1 MIMSDKF
8 IFQNAR
14 IKSMETKLLGAQQL
28 QRLTESVSA
37 DEFRRVL
44 SESGFGAA
52 AGETSDVDAM
62 LAAEEKGALDVLKE
76 FNVDGLLDAFVL
88 PADYHNLKALLK
100 ASFTGDRRPVLG
112 AEGLLSE
119 EKLRAGIDGDLSSLR
134 PEMAAAVRSVAKA
147 AAEGRLTPH
156 GIDCAVDKA
165 MFADTER
172 TAKKCGKEAAE
183 YFRFKTDCANIS
195 SFFRCRR
202 FGLGVKVFAENFMPG
217 GELAEEFFTAVYEA
231 ADDAFRDRCRSTP
244 YEDAVAFFAESGSLT
259 AFEVYVD
266 NKLLDIW
273 RSRKDDMFG
282 CAPVVGYYY
291 AKVTEIR
298 AVKLAYA
305 GVGNRTD
312 ARLIKERM
320 RELYGA

>member
-1 MIMSDKF
+1 MSDRF

-14 IKSMETKLLGAQQL
+14 VKSMETKLLGVQQV
-28 QRLTESVSA
+28 QRLSEASSA
-37 DEFRRVL
+37 DEFVRML

-52 AGETSDVDAM
+52 AGENAGADDM
-62 LAAEEKGALDVLKE
+62 LAAEERYALDLLKE
-76 FNVDGLLDAFVL
+76 LNADGLLDAFVL
-88 PADYHNLKALLK
+88 PADYQNLKALLK
-100 ASFTGDRRPVLG
+100 ASFAGSRSPVLG
-112 AEGLLSE
+112 AEGLFTTE
-119 EKLRAGIDGDLSSLR
+119 ELRAGIDGDASSLR
-134 PEMAAAVRSVAKA
+134 PEMADAVRSVARA

-183 YFRFKTDCANIS
+183 YFRFKTDCANLS

-202 FGLGVKVFAENFMPG
+202 FNLGIKVFEENFMPG
-217 GELAEEFFTAVYEA
+217 GELPAEFFTSAYDA
-231 ADDAFRDRCRSTP
+231 AEEDFRGKCRRTP
-244 YEDAVAFFAESGSLT
+244 YGDAVDELAETGSLT

-266 NKLLDIW
+266 NKLLDMW

-282 CAPVVGYYY
+282 CAPVVGYYF
-291 AKVTEIR
+291 AKIAEIR
-298 AVKLAYA
+298 AVKLAYS
-305 GVGNRTD
+305 GVKNKVD
-312 ARLIKERM
+312 ARLIKERT